1 MDWSAMF
8 TASTVV
14 FGCGN
19 VLFGDDG
26 VGPAAVS
33 ELAREQACASGA
45 DAAVSGVTASG
56 VAFVDAGTSVRALLA
71 DLLLAGA
78 GPRAVVLVDAV
89 MEPGRKPGSVR
100 EMALPPAAPGR
111 PAYSWRPDGAV
122 SPHQAPTPLLLA
134 ALRDRLGCD
143 ARILTVQAA
152 HIPETMLEGL
162 SPEVRA
168 ALPQLK
174 SAILGLC
181 GQNPAPPAGT
191 SRSQA

>member
-8 TASTVV
+8 KARAVV

-26 VGPAAVS
+26 IGPEAVA
-33 ELAREQACASGA
+33 ELAREQGSAQGAGAACP
-45 DAAVSGVTASG
+45 D

-78 GPRAVVLVDAV
+78 APRSVVLVDAV
-89 MEPGRKPGSVR
+89 MEPGREPGSIR
-100 EMALPPAAPGR
+100 EMALPQIAPDR
-111 PAYSWRPDGAV
+111 TANSWRLDGAL

-143 ARILTVQAA
+143 ARILTVRAA
-152 HIPETMLEGL
+152 HIPETMRQGL

-168 ALPQLK
+168 ALPELK
-174 SAILGLC
+174 SAILRLC
-181 GQNPAPPAGT
+181 GENPASQAGA